1 MKKMARV
8 AVVAVIL
15 ATLCIGQS
23 AVMAAPIRGAQMAN
37 SQAADRGIFERF
49 ANALAALWG
58 TALWGGH
65 AALWGGHAAL
75 WGGH

>member
-23 AVMAAPIRGAQMAN
+23 AVMAAPVRGAEMAN
-37 SQAADRGIFERF
+37 SHAANSGIFERF
-49 ANALAALWG
+49 VNALA
-58 TALWGGH
+58 ALWGGH

>member
-23 AVMAAPIRGAQMAN
+23 AVMAAPIRGAEMAN
-37 SQAADRGIFERF
+37 SHAANSGIFERF
-49 ANALAALWG
+49 ASLL
-58 TALWGGH
+58 TALWGGGNT
-65 AALWGGHAAL
+65 ALWGGGKTAL
-75 WGGH
+75 WGGGK

>member
-37 SQAADRGIFERF
+37 SHAVSRGIFERF

-58 TALWGGH
+58 AALWGGDGNNGH
-65 AALWGGHAAL
+65 AALWG
-75 WGGH
+75 